1 MEVLGF
7 FEISVVLFVVLHI
20 LRIYFADCDA
30 ILHFYERFAKPPERR
45 LRGKVIWIT
54 GASSGI
60 GEHLAYK
67 LTELGCKLVL
77 SARRKDELDRVKNQC
92 LSLAQKLFPLTFEED
107 FLVLPLDITNFSTHE
122 DSVAK
127 ALHRFGKIDFL
138 VNNAGILQMGL
149 SMDCDFDVVFP
160 VLNTNVLGT
169 ISLTKA
175 VLPHMVQNRNG
186 QIVVISSASGKSAPV
201 PYVAAYAASKHALQ
215 GYFNT
220 LRMEVYDKNVG
231 VTMICLGLTYSNLFR
246 NAYRENLETRR
257 DLVLPPTTM
266 KPERCAHLIVIAMA
280 NCLDEV
286 WIAKPSRLLELY
298 LAQYLPLV
306 RDWWIQRDNRNRNA
320 NLTAASRTN

>member
-1 MEVLGF
+1 MIGF
-7 FEISVVLFVVLHI
+7 LEICVFLFVFFLHI
-20 LRIYFADCDA
+20 LRIYFTDCDA
-30 ILHFYERFAKPPERR
+30 VLHFYERFAKPPDKI

-149 SMDCDFDVVFP
+149 SMDCDFDVVFL
-160 VLNTNVLGT
+160 VLNANVLGT

-231 VTMICLGLTYSNLFR
+231 VTMICPGLTYSNLFQ
-246 NAYRENLETRR
+246 NVYRENLETRR
-257 DLVLPPTTM
+257 DLVLPPTIM